1 MDESQD
7 RPISTNGGIDPY
19 GPFNRS
25 TSSVAPERAA
35 VPQADPSNFN
45 YDYIDT
51 IACVAI
57 YDTLTSTPQIIQIPG
72 GPTHQFIENIA
83 STTYREAQQRGG
95 MIPYTVIREV
105 TENFIHANFSEPV
118 VSVFDKGN
126 TIRFADQG
134 QESKIKTVLKNQDS
148 LQQANR

>member
-72 GPTHQFIENIA
+72 GPTHQFIEKIA

-95 MIPYTVIREV
+95 MLPYTVIREV
-105 TENFIHANFSEPV
+105 TSMLISVNRSFQFS
-118 VSVFDKGN
+118 
-126 TIRFADQG
+126 IRATPSALLIKV
-134 QESKIKTVLKNQDS
+134 QESKINTVLKNQDS

>member
-1 MDESQD
+1 MDKPQD
-7 RPISTNGGIDPY
+7 RPISTNGGINPY
-19 GPFNRS
+19 GSFDMS
-25 TSSVAPERAA
+25 TSSANPESVAI
-35 VPQADPSNFN
+35 PQPNSSNFN

-83 STTYREAQQRGG
+83 STTYKEAQQRGG

-118 VSVFDKGN
+118 VSV
-126 TIRFADQG
+126 
-134 QESKIKTVLKNQDS
+134 
-148 LQQANR
+148 

>member
-1 MDESQD
+1 MKTRENFGKAQGAAITMDESQD

-19 GPFNRS
+19 GPFDRS

-35 VPQADPSNFN
+35 VPQSDPSNFN

-95 MIPYTVIREV
+95 MLSL
-105 TENFIHANFSEPV
+105 IH
-118 VSVFDKGN
+118 
-126 TIRFADQG
+126 I
-134 QESKIKTVLKNQDS
+134 
-148 LQQANR
+148 

>member
-19 GPFNRS
+19 GPFDRS

-35 VPQADPSNFN
+35 VPQSDPSNFN

-95 MIPYTVIREV
+95 
-105 TENFIHANFSEPV
+105 H
-118 VSVFDKGN
+118 
-126 TIRFADQG
+126 
-134 QESKIKTVLKNQDS
+134 DS
-148 LQQANR
+148 LYSHSRGHRKLHPC